1 MENIEEIYKKYANL
15 IKTYIYSIT
24 YDLSL
29 AEDIMQETFVIA
41 INQINNFRGD
51 CEIYV
56 WLYSIAKK
64 VLYKNFKKNKFK
76 NIISINDLE
85 ISNDIDIEF
94 EYINNNT
101 TEKLYNALQN
111 LDDITRKVMLL
122 RLTENFTFKE
132 IGRLMNKSENWARV
146 TFFRGKQKINKEELV

>member
-1 MENIEEIYKKYANL
+1 MEDIEEIYKKYANL
-15 IKTYIYSIT
+15 IKTHIYSIT
-24 YDLSL
+24 HDLSL

-64 VLYKNFKKNKFK
+64 VLYKNLKKNKFK
-76 NIISINDLE
+76 NTISINDLE

-94 EYINNNT
+94 EYIKNDST
-101 TEKLYNALQN
+101 LKLYNAIQD
-111 LDDITRKVMLL
+111 LD
-122 RLTENFTFKE
+122 FTFRE
-132 IGRLMNKSENWARV
+132 IGILMNKSENWARV